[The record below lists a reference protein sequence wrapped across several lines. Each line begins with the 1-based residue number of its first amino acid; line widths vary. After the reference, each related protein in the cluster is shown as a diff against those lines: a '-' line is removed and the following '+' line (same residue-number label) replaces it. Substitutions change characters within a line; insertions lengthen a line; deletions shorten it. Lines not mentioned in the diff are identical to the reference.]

1 MDTVQINMTKEKVNK
16 NSIRYKA
23 NNVAGMEFLQTLY
36 LMNKAVE
43 ALGNPEQICVTLTP
57 RTD

>member
-1 MDTVQINMTKEKVNK
+1 MTKEKVNK